1 MTTAERLRAEGE
13 ARGEARASAVLLRNM
28 LVAKFGPLPAWV
40 LDAIDAA
47 EVDQLQDWALRLVTA
62 DRLDDV
68 FGR

>member
-1 MTTAERLRAEGE
+1 
-13 ARGEARASAVLLRNM
+13 M

-47 EVDQLQDWALRLVTA
+47 EVDQLQDWAVRLVTA